1 MGGFVQELWVGNEEL
16 VNLYEK
22 RFGDAGY
29 LTFKLGRTNNR
40 GDGMLFDSEFGF
52 IYVLASLGL
61 ICFPSQTNYWKTS
74 PYTCMNHLDCRKP
87 IEIELDQ
94 AWFGCK
100 SFKYGIPTNI
110 LKFPFRFCDSS
121 SIPNGLV
128 WWICEKLEGN
138 MRLYRSGDKEE
149 IN

>member
-1 MGGFVQELWVGNEEL
+1 M
-16 VNLYEK
+16 
-22 RFGDAGY
+22 
-29 LTFKLGRTNNR
+29 
-40 GDGMLFDSEFGF
+40 
-52 IYVLASLGL
+52 
-61 ICFPSQTNYWKTS
+61 NY
-74 PYTCMNHLDCRKP
+74 LDCRKP

-128 WWICEKLEGN
+128 WWIWEKLEGN
-138 MRLYRSGDKEE
+138 IRLYRSGDKEE
-149 IN
+149 MN